1 MWVLRYLFFYVVLSV
16 FGLTLFLF
24 LGQNVHTER
33 LVFFGLEYTTNMVW
47 VLLGAVAFGVLIVLA
62 LLLPGRFASMLHAW
76 GLQREVQHMEQDLEK
91 LQELREHLLNRHEHL
106 LEAHERLLQGYHR
119 LVARHSQTVA
129 ERDWARSQL
138 AARDG
143 ASAAQARVASG
154 AAPARLT
161 LLAPEATRAPTKVPD
176 LAIVSPVAAAVGAQ
190 PNGAHAGRAPSGQGV
205 APASGAGPAAG
216 RGRDLPAEAVRE
228 VTRPARVELAEPDS
242 AERRPAI
249 GEQVALSRTAGR
261 ADAALASERSP
272 APAAPPL
279 ALAVEPEAPTEQVP
293 PTPTLPT
300 PTTSSSPVPAA
311 PAAAAQTA
319 PLPRPAISISI
330 SIGAPSGRMLVMLRD
345 RLRDDIARS
354 AVLLAVLRA
363 ALQGTFTAKLA
374 QLKRLRLPVSLLSGP
389 ANDTSG
395 DPPDSTDPDHV
406 R

>member
-76 GLQREVQHMEQDLEK
+76 GLEREVQHMEQDLEK
-91 LQELREHLLNRHEHL
+91 LQELHEHLLNRHEHL

-261 ADAALASERSP
+261 ADAAPASERSP

-279 ALAVEPEAPTEQVP
+279 ALAVEPEAPTGPVS

-300 PTTSSSPVPAA
+300 ASQPVPAA
-311 PAAAAQTA
+311 DAAAADID

-330 SIGAPSGRMLVMLRD
+330 SIGAPSGRMLVVLRD

-354 AVLLAVLRA
+354 AVLLAALRVVL
-363 ALQGTFTAKLA
+363 QSTFTAKLA
-374 QLKRLRLPVSLLSGP
+374 QLKRLRLPVSLLSGTTG
-389 ANDTSG
+389 DTPG